1 MCIIYVIANI
11 SKLIKVKIEKS
22 VKSTILFLRKRKES
36 TILNLTIIFYRK

>member
-22 VKSTILFLRKRKES
+22 VES
-36 TILNLTIIFYRK
+36 TIINLIIIFIENIKSNLIRTV